1 MGIPAERIT
10 LVPTGTRR
18 LARMTGMNGHKITE
32 QVSPDSAEKVK
43 DQLVGS
49 SLRQGEFVIAD
60 LSVNN
65 ANRVFCAPVVFY
77 TNNIQPPDADQVDAK
92 TVVEVI
98 AKTEGEK
105 PKNNQPLPSSGRP
118 EEQTEEQFM
127 RRAMKLATENKLEF
141 LMGEIANCEKQGL
154 DARILRAD
162 VESLKRHS

>member
-92 TVVEVI
+92 
-98 AKTEGEK
+98 
-105 PKNNQPLPSSGRP
+105 NNQPLPSSGRP